1 VRLTTSGDALANIEF
16 DHFSAVVRLYR
27 FVMRTEAAPKKS
39 QPSVAA
45 GLAKVA
51 RAAHSEEFGGV
62 HGSARPLLRHDAAGQ
77 QQQQR
82 DDGQRAAHAAA
93 FKECCFSVA
102 LIPATSRSTTT
113 MLGAFMYPRAMREM
127 VL

>member
-1 VRLTTSGDALANIEF
+1 
-16 DHFSAVVRLYR
+16 
-27 FVMRTEAAPKKS
+27 MRTEAAPKKS
-39 QPSVAA
+39 PASVAA
-45 GLAKVA
+45 GGDKGACA
-51 RAAHSEEFGGV
+51 THSEEFGGV
-62 HGSARPLLRHDAAGQ
+62 HGSARPLLRDDAAGEQ
-77 QQQQR
+77 QHR
-82 DDGQRAAHAAA
+82 DDEQGAAHAAA